1 MLEIKKL
8 SKCYLKKEFKEKAL
22 NNINLSFNK
31 NEFVFILGPSGA
43 GKSTLLNIIAGL
55 DRKYDGKVI
64 VNNMDL
70 SKLKSNDMDYYRNNY
85 IGFIFQNY
93 NLINEFTVYENV
105 YLAISLTNRNNKK
118 DKVISTLEKVG
129 LKDKVNSY
137 PNELSGGQKQRVA
150 IARALV
156 NDPSIILADEPT
168 GALDSFM
175 STEIMN
181 LIKNISKNKLVI
193 IVSHNENL
201 ASKYANR
208 TIKMFDGKIT
218 SDSSKNKNKS
228 KKELF
233 KLYKTKMSF
242 AVKMKFSLKNIRK
255 KLKRTI
261 LTVTA
266 LSVGLIGISLVLAL
280 SNGFK
285 RELKNYEENTLSSF
299 PIIINK
305 KIEDYSGNNLKHKGN
320 KIYSHDYNSLNNIH
334 INKIDNNYINYL
346 NKINKNTFRLEFNY
360 FTKFNIMYE
369 KNNMYNVLNNTSMK
383 LIYNTDSY
391 DIVSGRLPIASNEI
405 VIILDKDNNISKEI
419 IDMFFIN
426 KSVLDYT
433 DLLGKKV
440 KLINNNEFYNNSLEN
455 TFTINKDLYKMYN
468 NESNYTLK
476 IVGILKEKDDDIN
489 NLINSFSSDKKY
501 FGCLNSLVRKY
512 IIVNSKSDIT
522 QYIKNTNDKV
532 YVENLYY
539 EKDELLST
547 LGYNDNPSSIYI
559 YPNDF
564 NSKNKL
570 IKKLDIYN
578 RKFKKKDKILYVD
591 YSKEISDITYNMI
604 KSITSILIA
613 FSSISLIVSSIMIG
627 IITYISVLEKE
638 RQIGILRGLGTTKKD
653 ITLMFLTELFLIGIL
668 SSFFSI
674 LLTKI
679 IVIPLNITLFNL
691 TGLKNIAL
699 LNINHFIIIF
709 VISVLINLI
718 GGFIPSL
725 LASKK
730 DPIKAIN
737 NN

>member
-156 NDPSIILADEPT
+156 NEPSIILADEPT

-208 TIKMFDGKIT
+208 TIKMFDGKII

-305 KIEDYSGNNLKHKGN
+305 KIEEYSGNNLKHKGN

-334 INKIDNNYINYL
+334 INK
-346 NKINKNTFRLEFNY
+346 
-360 FTKFNIMYE
+360 
-369 KNNMYNVLNNTSMK
+369 
-383 LIYNTDSY
+383 LIYN
-391 DIVSGRLPIASNEI
+391 
-405 VIILDKDNNISKEI
+405 
-419 IDMFFIN
+419 
-426 KSVLDYT
+426 DYH
-433 DLLGKKV
+433 
-440 KLINNNEFYNNSLEN
+440 NNNNSATI
-455 TFTINKDLYKMYN
+455 TFP
-468 NESNYTLK
+468 
-476 IVGILKEKDDDIN
+476 
-489 NLINSFSSDKKY
+489 KK
-501 FGCLNSLVRKY
+501 
-512 IIVNSKSDIT
+512 
-522 QYIKNTNDKV
+522 
-532 YVENLYY
+532 
-539 EKDELLST
+539 
-547 LGYNDNPSSIYI
+547 
-559 YPNDF
+559 
-564 NSKNKL
+564 
-570 IKKLDIYN
+570 
-578 RKFKKKDKILYVD
+578 
-591 YSKEISDITYNMI
+591 
-604 KSITSILIA
+604 
-613 FSSISLIVSSIMIG
+613 
-627 IITYISVLEKE
+627 
-638 RQIGILRGLGTTKKD
+638 
-653 ITLMFLTELFLIGIL
+653 
-668 SSFFSI
+668 
-674 LLTKI
+674 
-679 IVIPLNITLFNL
+679 
-691 TGLKNIAL
+691 
-699 LNINHFIIIF
+699 
-709 VISVLINLI
+709 
-718 GGFIPSL
+718 
-725 LASKK
+725 
-730 DPIKAIN
+730 
-737 NN
+737 

>member
-233 KLYKTKMSF
+233 KL
-242 AVKMKFSLKNIRK
+242 
-255 KLKRTI
+255 
-261 LTVTA
+261 
-266 LSVGLIGISLVLAL
+266 
-280 SNGFK
+280 
-285 RELKNYEENTLSSF
+285 
-299 PIIINK
+299 
-305 KIEDYSGNNLKHKGN
+305 
-320 KIYSHDYNSLNNIH
+320 
-334 INKIDNNYINYL
+334 
-346 NKINKNTFRLEFNY
+346 
-360 FTKFNIMYE
+360 
-369 KNNMYNVLNNTSMK
+369 
-383 LIYNTDSY
+383 
-391 DIVSGRLPIASNEI
+391 
-405 VIILDKDNNISKEI
+405 
-419 IDMFFIN
+419 
-426 KSVLDYT
+426 
-433 DLLGKKV
+433 
-440 KLINNNEFYNNSLEN
+440 
-455 TFTINKDLYKMYN
+455 
-468 NESNYTLK
+468 
-476 IVGILKEKDDDIN
+476 
-489 NLINSFSSDKKY
+489 
-501 FGCLNSLVRKY
+501 
-512 IIVNSKSDIT
+512 
-522 QYIKNTNDKV
+522 
-532 YVENLYY
+532 
-539 EKDELLST
+539 
-547 LGYNDNPSSIYI
+547 
-559 YPNDF
+559 
-564 NSKNKL
+564 
-570 IKKLDIYN
+570 
-578 RKFKKKDKILYVD
+578 
-591 YSKEISDITYNMI
+591 
-604 KSITSILIA
+604 
-613 FSSISLIVSSIMIG
+613 
-627 IITYISVLEKE
+627 
-638 RQIGILRGLGTTKKD
+638 
-653 ITLMFLTELFLIGIL
+653 
-668 SSFFSI
+668 
-674 LLTKI
+674 
-679 IVIPLNITLFNL
+679 
-691 TGLKNIAL
+691 
-699 LNINHFIIIF
+699 
-709 VISVLINLI
+709 
-718 GGFIPSL
+718 
-725 LASKK
+725 
-730 DPIKAIN
+730 
-737 NN
+737 